1 MICEFA
7 SSNNPLIHTL
17 VVGSLSYLALIVLLR
32 LSGKRTLSKW
42 NAFDFVV
49 TVAFGSILA
58 TVLISTDVPL
68 LQGILGLGLLIG
80 WQFLLT
86 WLSVRSHR
94 FQNLIKGHP
103 TLLLWQ
109 GELRKEALH
118 KARVTEGEINA
129 AVRSNGG
136 SDLAQVAAIVLETD
150 GTFSVIMQI
159 KKNTSNSALSDVYG
173 I

>member
-17 VVGSLSYLALIVLLR
+17 VVGSLCYLALIVLLR

-68 LQGILGLGLLIG
+68 LQGVLALGLLVS

-109 GELRKEALH
+109 GELRKEALL

-129 AVRSNGG
+129 AVRSKGG
-136 SDLAQVAAIVLETD
+136 AALGQVAAVVLETD
-150 GTFSVIMQI
+150 GTFSVIMQV
-159 KKNTSNSALSDVYG
+159 KSNANNSALADVYG